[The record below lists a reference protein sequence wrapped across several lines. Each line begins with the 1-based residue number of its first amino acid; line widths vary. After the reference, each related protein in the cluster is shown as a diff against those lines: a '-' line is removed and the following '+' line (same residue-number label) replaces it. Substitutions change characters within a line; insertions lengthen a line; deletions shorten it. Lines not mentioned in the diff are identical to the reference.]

1 MSFVVVSITSANP
14 RIPLSQSCSYHC
26 EPYLSQV
33 NRKLTHHQILPS
45 FSQLK
50 ESYDRKSG
58 EGLSLAFVIIWL
70 AGDLLN
76 LIGAWRQELLWTMVS
91 LQ

>member
-1 MSFVVVSITSANP
+1 MSFVVVSILSTHLHLP
-14 RIPLSQSCSYHC
+14 LLPLSSRHL
-26 EPYLSQV
+26 PLHVLQV

-91 LQ
+91 FG